1 MIVFG
6 VGTMYGVP
14 LSDAAGNAIATN
26 VASPVQFGVL
36 QEAQGDL
43 SFDEKTLY
51 GAYQMP
57 VAFGRGKGKLTFKA
71 KAADITAQ
79 AFGALFFG
87 VAPTA
92 GIDSIVDNVAGT
104 IPTTP
109 FQITPTVPSS
119 GTWIVDLGVRYAST
133 GIALA
138 RVASA
143 PATGQYSVA
152 AGVYTFAAADTALSV
167 LISYEYTA
175 SSTSQFKIPFANQLM
190 GYAPSFLCELSL
202 PFNGKQMTIKLNNCV
217 SSKLTLPFKNE
228 DFSIQEFDFTALADS
243 GNNIGTIGL
252 R

>member
-6 VGTMYGVP
+6 VGTLFGIP
-14 LSDAAGNAIATN
+14 LTDATGTAIANPT
-26 VASPVQFGVL
+26 PQQFGVL

-71 KAADITAQ
+71 KAADINAQ
-79 AFGALFFG
+79 TFGQLFFG
-87 VAPTA
+87 VSPTA
-92 GIDSIVDNVAGT
+92 GIDSVVTDLPGT

-109 FQITPTVPSS
+109 YQITPTVPSS
-119 GTWIVDLGVRYAST
+119 GTWVRDLGVKYSAT
-133 GIALA
+133 NIPLT

-152 AGVYTFAAADTALSV
+152 AGVYTFAAADTTLGV
-167 LISYEYTA
+167 LISFDYTA
-175 SSTSQFKIPFANQLM
+175 SSTTQFKIPFANQLM
-190 GYAPSFLCELSL
+190 GYAPSFMCELSL
-202 PFNGKQMTIKLNNCV
+202 PFNGKQMTIRLNNCV

-228 DFSIQEFDFTALADS
+228 DFSIQEFDFMALADAA
-243 GNNIGTIGL
+243 NNIGTLNL